1 MKSKDH
7 INFLTKESPFSFS
20 SPEWKHLQGCADCQ
34 QEEKQLQELFE
45 ALDQSPLPQKTDRF
59 WDEQVLSIGQ
69 RIHQERAY
77 GSRSWNPLN
86 WLPAVHHP
94 FSATFAS
101 LLILLV
107 LAAGFYLT
115 VPQNPGENPV
125 VALSFGVDEEAL
137 PWDRVEDTT
146 VSLNRQAVL
155 QLAQNT
161 LTESLTA
168 KDSPG
173 LDYALDEESVY
184 LSDFQSSTYN

>member
-1 MKSKDH
+1 MKIKDH
-7 INFLTKESPFSFS
+7 INFLAKESPFAFS
-20 SPEWKHLQGCADCQ
+20 SPEWKHLQSCAGCQ
-34 QEEKQLQELFE
+34 KEEKPLRELFE
-45 ALDQSPLPQKTDRF
+45 ALDKTPLPQKSDRF
-59 WDEQVLSIGQ
+59 WDEQVLAIGE
-69 RIHQERAY
+69 RIHQEEAY
-77 GSRSWNPLN
+77 GRRSWNPLN

-125 VALSFGVDEEAL
+125 VALSFDVDEEAL
-137 PWDRVEDTT
+137 PWDRFEDTT

-173 LDYALDEESVY
+173 LDYALDDQSVD
-184 LSDFQSSTYN
+184 LSDFQSSAYN